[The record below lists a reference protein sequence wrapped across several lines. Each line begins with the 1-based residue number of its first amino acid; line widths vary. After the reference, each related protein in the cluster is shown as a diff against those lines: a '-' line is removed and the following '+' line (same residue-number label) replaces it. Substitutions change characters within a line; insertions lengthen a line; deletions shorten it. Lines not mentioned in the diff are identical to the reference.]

1 MASQIEVRLDS
12 PEGEL
17 LGTCQLKEMNGEVA
31 YGVHETAV
39 KSPKGKR
46 ALVLVFRS
54 LDKAKTTED
63 LMNLEW
69 FTFENRRS

>member
-1 MASQIEVRLDS
+1 
-12 PEGEL
+12 
-17 LGTCQLKEMNGEVA
+17 MNGEVA
-31 YGVHETAV
+31 YGVHEMAV

-46 ALVLVFRS
+46 ALVLVFKS